1 MKTKTYI
8 ISIFILLLAV
18 RHSLFAVEFQ
28 KPRFYIK
35 FKGIGSLS
43 DGGHFGDFVDRNEPY
58 FTGLNNTSDSYTI
71 SVTRLPYFR
80 GYGGEIG
87 FDANKFAVGI
97 SGGYI
102 EKTFH
107 IDYHYASDTSAFV
120 DNYTIDYTFSAIP
133 IFLFVHYKLINTRF
147 LTTFLTIGEGVY
159 LARYRDD
166 RAETYE
172 NYSLTFA
179 NSYIESKKNSLGF
192 HIGVTIDLN
201 ISTNLA
207 LSIEAAYRL
216 TSFKEMIAESYYED
230 DGQQV
235 ENEGDFYYWINNRTD
250 QGRFE
255 IGDPGDRV
263 FWDGFPTEL
272 NLNGF
277 SLSVGIKITFG
288 SKRRRKP
295 VKIAPVD

>member
-1 MKTKTYI
+1 MKMKKQI
-8 ISIFILLLAV
+8 ISIVILLGVMVQGL
-18 RHSLFAVEFQ
+18 LAVEFQ

-43 DGGHFGDFVDRNEPY
+43 GGGDFGDFVERNEAY
-58 FTGLNNTSDSYTI
+58 FTGLSSTSDSYTI
-71 SVTRLPYFR
+71 SFTRPSFFR
-80 GYGGEIG
+80 GWGGEIG
-87 FDANKFAVGI
+87 FDAHKFAVGI
-97 SGGYI
+97 SAGYI

-120 DNYTIDYTFSAIP
+120 DNYTRDQTFSAVP
-133 IFLFVHYKLINTRF
+133 IFLFVHYKIIDTRF
-147 LTTFLTIGEGVY
+147 FTTYLTIGEGVY

-179 NSYIESKKNSLGF
+179 NSFIESKKNSLGF
-192 HIGVTIDLN
+192 HIGATIDLN

-216 TSFKEMIAESYYED
+216 TTFKEMTADSYYED
-230 DGQQV
+230 DEQQV
-235 ENEGDFYYWINNRTD
+235 PAEGDFYYWINNRTD

-255 IGDPGDRV
+255 IGEPGDRV
-263 FWDGFPTEL
+263 FGEGLPTEL
-272 NLNGF
+272 DLNGF

-288 SKRRRKP
+288 SKRKP
-295 VKIAPVD
+295 KAVRVAPVD

>member
-1 MKTKTYI
+1 MKIKKHI
-8 ISIFILLLAV
+8 ITIVILLLVMAQG
-18 RHSLFAVEFQ
+18 LFAVGFQ

-43 DGGHFGDFVDRNEPY
+43 AGGDFGDFMDRNETY
-58 FTGLNNTSDSYTI
+58 FTGLNNVSDSYTI
-71 SVTRLPYFR
+71 SVTKAPYFR

-87 FDANKFAVGI
+87 FDTNKFAVGI
-97 SGGYI
+97 SAGYI
-102 EKTFH
+102 EKTFR

-120 DNYTIDYTFSAIP
+120 DDYTVDYTFSAIP
-133 IFLFVHYKLINTRF
+133 IFLFVHYKLIDTRF
-147 LTTFLTIGEGVY
+147 LTTYLTIGEGVY

-172 NYSLTFA
+172 SYSLTFA

-192 HIGVTIDLN
+192 HIGATIDLN
-201 ISTNLA
+201 ISANLA

-216 TSFKEMIAESYYED
+216 TTFKEMIAESYYED
-230 DGQQV
+230 DNQQV
-235 ENEGDFYYWINNRTD
+235 EGEGDFYYWINNRTD

-255 IGDPGDRV
+255 VGDPGDRA
-263 FWDGFPTEL
+263 FWDGLPTKL

-277 SLSVGIKITFG
+277 SLSIGIKITFG
-288 SKRRRKP
+288 SRKKPKP
-295 VKIAPVD
+295 VKVAPVD

>member
-1 MKTKTYI
+1 MKIKKHI
-8 ISIFILLLAV
+8 ITIIILLLAAG
-18 RHSLFAVEFQ
+18 HSLVAAEFQ

-35 FKGIGSLS
+35 LKGIGSLS
-43 DGGHFGDFVDRNEPY
+43 GGGDFGDFLDRNETY
-58 FTGLNNTSDSYTI
+58 FTGLNNSSATYTI
-71 SVTRLPYFR
+71 SVTRPPYFR

-97 SGGYI
+97 SAGYI

-107 IDYHYASDTSAFV
+107 IDYHYASDTSDFV
-120 DNYTIDYTFSAIP
+120 DNYARDHTFSAIP
-133 IFLFVHYKLINTRF
+133 IFLFVHYKLIDTRF
-147 LTTFLTIGEGVY
+147 LTTYLTIGEGVY

-166 RAETYE
+166 RVQTYE

-179 NSYIESKKNSLGF
+179 NSYIESKKNSLAF
-192 HIGVTIDLN
+192 HIGATIDLN
-201 ISTNLA
+201 ISANLA

-216 TSFKEMIAESYYED
+216 THFKEMIAESYYED
-230 DGQQV
+230 DEQQV
-235 ENEGDFYYWINNRTD
+235 EDEDDFYYWINNRTD

-255 IGDPGDRV
+255 VGDPGDRA
-263 FWDGFPTEL
+263 FWDGLPTEL

-288 SKRRRKP
+288 SKRKPKP
-295 VKIAPVD
+295 VKVAPVD

>member
-1 MKTKTYI
+1 MKIKKHF
-8 ISIFILLLAV
+8 ISIVIFLLVMAQG
-18 RHSLFAVEFQ
+18 LFAVEFQ

-43 DGGHFGDFVDRNEPY
+43 GGGDFGDFADRNETY
-58 FTGLNNTSDSYTI
+58 FTALNNTSDSYTI
-71 SVTRLPYFR
+71 SVTRPSYFR

-87 FDANKFAVGI
+87 IDTKRFAVGI
-97 SGGYI
+97 SAGYI
-102 EKTFH
+102 EKNFH

-120 DNYTIDYTFSAIP
+120 DDYTIDYTFSAIP
-133 IFLFVHYKLINTRF
+133 IFLFVHYKLIDTRF
-147 LTTFLTIGEGVY
+147 LTTYLTIGEGVY

-166 RAETYE
+166 RTETYE

-192 HIGVTIDLN
+192 HIGATIDLN
-201 ISTNLA
+201 ISSNLA

-216 TSFKEMIAESYYED
+216 TTFKEMIAESYYED
-230 DGQQV
+230 DNQQV
-235 ENEGDFYYWINNRTD
+235 EAEGDFYYWINNRTY

-255 IGDPGDRV
+255 VGDPGDRA
-263 FWDGFPTEL
+263 FWDGLPTEL

-277 SLSVGIKITFG
+277 SLSIGIKITFG
-288 SKRRRKP
+288 SRKKTKP
-295 VKIAPVD
+295 VKVAPVD

>member
-1 MKTKTYI
+1 MKKNI
-8 ISIFILLLAV
+8 ISIIILLLVMGQGLLA
-18 RHSLFAVEFQ
+18 AEFQ

-43 DGGHFGDFVDRNEPY
+43 GGGDFGDFVDRNETY
-58 FTGLNNTSDSYTI
+58 FTDLNNISDSHTI
-71 SVTRLPYFR
+71 SVTSPSYFR

-97 SGGYI
+97 SVGYI

-107 IDYHYASDTSAFV
+107 IDYHNESETSDFV
-120 DNYTIDYTFSAIP
+120 DNYTRDHTFSAIP
-133 IFLFVHYKLINTRF
+133 IFLFVHYKIIDTRF

-159 LARYRDD
+159 VARYRDE
-166 RAETYE
+166 RAQTYE

-192 HIGVTIDLN
+192 HIGATIDLN
-201 ISTNLA
+201 ISANLA

-216 TSFKEMIAESYYED
+216 TGFKEMIAESYFED
-230 DGQQV
+230 DDQQL
-235 ENEGDFYYWINNRTD
+235 EDEGDFYYWINNRTD
-250 QGRFE
+250 QARFE
-255 IGDPGDRV
+255 VGDPGDRL
-263 FWDGFPTEL
+263 FWDGLPTEL

-288 SKRRRKP
+288 SKRKPKP
-295 VKIAPVD
+295 VKVAPVDQ

>member
-1 MKTKTYI
+1 
-8 ISIFILLLAV
+8 V
-18 RHSLFAVEFQ
+18 GHSLFAAEFQ

-43 DGGHFGDFVDRNEPY
+43 AGGDFGDFVDRNETY
-58 FTGLNNTSDSYTI
+58 FTALNNSSASYTI
-71 SVTRLPYFR
+71 SVTKPPYYR

-97 SGGYI
+97 SAGYI
-102 EKTFH
+102 EKTFR
-107 IDYHYASDTSAFV
+107 IDYHNESQSSDFV
-120 DNYTIDYTFSAIP
+120 DNYTRDHTFSAIP
-133 IFLFVHYKLINTRF
+133 IFLFVHYKIIDTRF
-147 LTTFLTIGEGVY
+147 LTTYLTIGEGVY

-166 RAETYE
+166 RAQTYE

-179 NSYIESKKNSLGF
+179 NSYIESKKNSLGV
-192 HIGVTIDLN
+192 HIGATIDLN

-230 DGQQV
+230 DEQQV
-235 ENEGDFYYWINNRTD
+235 EDEGDFYYWINNRTD

-255 IGDPGDRV
+255 VGDPGDRA
-263 FWDGFPTEL
+263 FWEGLPSEL

-288 SKRRRKP
+288 SKRKPKP
-295 VKIAPVD
+295 VKVAPVD